1 MDDAQVQAQ
10 LQQKIDMLE
19 GQVQNILQYI
29 GNPQGELF
37 ASALQVQRLEQ
48 NVFQH
53 QTSLQTVNEQLK
65 TFQEG
70 VSQYMDSLYTQIS
83 QQRGSR
89 GLDIQLLVKF
99 TSGSISEAIGKLHSL
114 IEREIQ
120 SSIPF
125 KKLQDLERQ
134 LLMKQQSS
142 GMRQSSDDVRIV
154 KLEGRLGLLEQGQS
168 KQPQV
173 QQAPPTEGLKEVKE
187 HIQHLE
193 TQLLKELEKAY
204 KTVGGK
210 QNDGPLPQLQSKIM
224 ILEKE
229 FQAFRGNNTQALL
242 ETMIA
247 TSVRTAKTA
256 LEQQLASKVSIE
268 ELISTKKSMER
279 VEDFARGVQT
289 GFTKMKAEYD
299 VITQEIQ
306 TALTTER
313 LDEFRTMRSDMVKL
327 GEEIKGE
334 LASSRLLTK
343 EFAKINKTLTD
354 LREENKEQVGVWLRE
369 QLAETQSN
377 LKVYNDQKMNLIRY
391 QLANEVEKIVKDD
404 FEKFFSNKSIGLIHS
419 HIENELPEKIKGQV
433 TEYVRDFE
441 LATKS
446 DMYKL
451 QKDISRNVDG
461 IRENKESH
469 NSLRQKISDQITL
482 FIKQFETIGKTQ
494 LQGQSEVGKLQRQVQ
509 SLTLQVKE
517 LNVSIVSE
525 QKRFENRILDILAQ
539 QQSQRVQDHVEY
551 MRPPPPKVL
560 PPPQT
565 NKKSELAYVSLTKCF
580 YTALLGKES
589 DVDTL
594 ADFEKI
600 PGWDYICFT
609 NLDFPKHRGW
619 KFIKVEA
626 GMNPVLVAKHYKWM
640 SHLYLGDYDV
650 VVWMDAYMSPN
661 PVFSELFKHWIV
673 SMREQNIAIAHR
685 PHDTRKCIWEECS
698 AVIEHKRAKPEDVA
712 KVIRNLEAIRMP
724 KEYGLYDTNI
734 VIRFHKLTIL
744 QHISEEIFTSLQDC
758 TRDQLAVTM
767 IYYKNSFSSIHLQNL
782 IRAFNKTGEHRRI
795 NAY

>member
-10 LQQKIDMLE
+10 VQQKIDILE
-19 GQVQNILQYI
+19 GQIQNILQYI

-53 QTSLQTVNEQLK
+53 QTTLQTVNEQLK
-65 TFQEG
+65 TFQDG
-70 VSQYMDSLYTQIS
+70 ISQYMDSLYTQIS

-114 IEREIQ
+114 VEREIQ

-142 GMRQSSDDVRIV
+142 GVRQSPDELRIV
-154 KLEGRLGLLEQGQS
+154 KLEGRLGLLEQGQN
-168 KQPQV
+168 K
-173 QQAPPTEGLKEVKE
+173 QAPPPPQQESLKEIKE

-204 KTVGGK
+204 KTVGK
-210 QNDGPLPQLQSKIM
+210 PTDTGPLPQLQSKIM
-224 ILEKE
+224 VLERE
-229 FQAFRGNNTQALL
+229 FQAFRGNNAQALL
-242 ETMIA
+242 ETMIT
-247 TSVRTAKTA
+247 TSVRTARTA
-256 LEQQLASKVSIE
+256 LEQQLATKVSIE
-268 ELISTKKSMER
+268 ELTATKKSMER

-299 VITQEIQ
+299 EISREIQ
-306 TALTTER
+306 SALTNER
-313 LDEFRTMRSDMVKL
+313 LDEFRDMRSDMVKL

-343 EFAKINKTLTD
+343 EFAKINKNLAE
-354 LREENKEQVGVWLRE
+354 LREENKEQVGLWLNE

-391 QLANEVEKIVKDD
+391 QLSNEVEKIVKDD
-404 FEKFFSNKSIGLIHS
+404 FEKFFSTKSVNLIHS
-419 HIENELPEKIKGQV
+419 HIEHELPEKIKGQV
-433 TEYVRDFE
+433 TAYIKDFE
-441 LATKS
+441 VATKP
-446 DMYKL
+446 DLYKL

-469 NSLRQKISDQITL
+469 NTLRQKISDQITM
-482 FIKQFETIGKTQ
+482 FIKQFETVGKTQ
-494 LQGQSEVGKLQRQVQ
+494 LQSQTEVGKLQRQVQ

-517 LNVSIVSE
+517 LNLTLVSE

-551 MRPPPPKVL
+551 MRPPAPKAL
-560 PPPQT
+560 PPPPT
-565 NKKSELAYVSLTKCF
+565 NKKSDLAYISLTKCF
-580 YTALLGKES
+580 YTALIGKES
-589 DVDTL
+589 DVDTI

-626 GMNPVLVAKHYKWM
+626 GMNPILVAKHYKWM

-661 PVFSELFKHWIV
+661 PVFSELFKHWVV
-673 SMREQNIAIAHR
+673 SMREQGAVIAHR

-698 AVIEHKRAKPEDVA
+698 AVIEHRRAKPEDVS
-712 KVIRNLEAIRMP
+712 KVLRNLEAIRMP
-724 KEYGLYDTNI
+724 KEYGLYDTNV

-744 QHISEEIFTSLQDC
+744 QHISEEIFSALQDC

>member
-1 MDDAQVQAQ
+1 
-10 LQQKIDMLE
+10 MLE
-19 GQVQNILQYI
+19 GQIQNILQYI

-65 TFQEG
+65 VFQEG
-70 VSQYMDSLYTQIS
+70 VSQYMDSLYNQIS

-120 SSIPF
+120 TSIPF

-142 GMRQSSDDVRIV
+142 GIRQSTDDVRIV

-168 KQPQV
+168 KQ
-173 QQAPPTEGLKEVKE
+173 APPQPPQQDNLKEVKE

-204 KTVGGK
+204 KTVGK
-210 QNDGPLPQLQSKIM
+210 PTDTGPLPQLQSKIM
-224 ILEKE
+224 VLERE

-242 ETMIA
+242 ETMIT
-247 TSVRTAKTA
+247 TSVKTAKTT
-256 LEQQLASKVSIE
+256 LEQQLATKVSIE
-268 ELISTKKSMER
+268 ELMATKKSMER

-313 LDEFRTMRSDMVKL
+313 LDEFRDMRSDMFKL

-343 EFAKINKTLTD
+343 EFAKINKTLAD
-354 LREENKEQVGVWLRE
+354 LREENKEQVSLWLKD

-377 LKVYNDQKMNLIRY
+377 LKIYNDQKMNLIRY
-391 QLANEVEKIVKDD
+391 QLSNEVEKIVKDD
-404 FEKFFSNKSIGLIHS
+404 FEKFFSTKSVNLIHN

-433 TEYVRDFE
+433 TSYIKDFE
-441 LATKS
+441 LATKA

-469 NSLRQKISDQITL
+469 NNLRQKISDQITM
-482 FIKQFETIGKTQ
+482 FIKQFETVGKTQ
-494 LQGQSEVGKLQRQVQ
+494 LQSQTEVGKLQRQVQ

-517 LNVSIVSE
+517 LNLSIVSE

-551 MRPPPPKVL
+551 MRPPAPPPPKQ
-560 PPPQT
+560 PPT
-565 NKKSELAYVSLTKCF
+565 NKKSDLAYVSLTKCF

-673 SMREQNIAIAHR
+673 SMREQGVAIAHR

-698 AVIEHKRAKPEDVA
+698 AVIEHRRAKPEDVS
-712 KVIRNLEAIRMP
+712 KVLRNLEAIRMP
-724 KEYGLYDTNI
+724 KEYGLYDTNV

-744 QHISEEIFTSLQDC
+744 QHISEEIFSALQDC

-767 IYYKNSFSSIHLQNL
+767 IYYKNSFTSIHLQNL

>member
-1 MDDAQVQAQ
+1 MDDTQVQAQ
-10 LQQKIDMLE
+10 LQQKIDILE
-19 GQVQNILQYI
+19 GQIQNILQYI

-53 QTSLQTVNEQLK
+53 QTTLQTVNEQLK

-70 VSQYMDSLYTQIS
+70 ISQYMDSLYTQIS

-114 IEREIQ
+114 VEREIQ

-142 GMRQSSDDVRIV
+142 GVRQSTDELRIV

-168 KQPQV
+168 TQPQV
-173 QQAPPTEGLKEVKE
+173 QQAPATEGLKEVKE

-204 KTVGGK
+204 KTVGK
-210 QNDGPLPQLQSKIM
+210 PTDNGPLPQLQSKIM
-224 ILEKE
+224 VLEKE
-229 FQAFRGNNTQALL
+229 FQAFRGNNAQTLL
-242 ETMIA
+242 ETMIT
-247 TSVRTAKTA
+247 TSIRTAKTA
-256 LEQQLASKVSIE
+256 FEQQLATKVSIE
-268 ELISTKKSMER
+268 ELTATKKSMER
-279 VEDFARGVQT
+279 IEDFARGVQT

-313 LDEFRTMRSDMVKL
+313 LDEFRDMRSDMVKL

-343 EFAKINKTLTD
+343 EFAKINRNLAD
-354 LREENKEQVGVWLRE
+354 LREENKEQVGIWLNE

-391 QLANEVEKIVKDD
+391 QLSNEVEKIVKDD
-404 FEKFFSNKSIGLIHS
+404 FEKFFSTKSVNLIHN
-419 HIENELPEKIKGQV
+419 HIEHELPEKIKGQV
-433 TEYVRDFE
+433 TSYIKEFE
-441 LATKS
+441 VATKP
-446 DMYKL
+446 DLYKL

-469 NSLRQKISDQITL
+469 NTLRQKISDQITL
-482 FIKQFETIGKTQ
+482 FIKQFDTVGKTQ
-494 LQGQSEVGKLQRQVQ
+494 ILAQTEVGKLQRQVQ

-517 LNVSIVSE
+517 LNLTLVSE

-539 QQSQRVQDHVEY
+539 QQSQRVQDHVEH
-551 MRPPPPKVL
+551 MRPPPPKAL
-560 PPPQT
+560 PPPT
-565 NKKSELAYVSLTKCF
+565 NKKSDLAYISLTKCF
-580 YTALLGKES
+580 YTALIGKES
-589 DVDTL
+589 DVDSL

-661 PVFSELFKHWIV
+661 PVFSELFKHWVV
-673 SMREQNIAIAHR
+673 SMREQGAVIAHR

-698 AVIEHKRAKPEDVA
+698 AVIEHRRAKPEDVS

-724 KEYGLYDTNI
+724 KDYGLYDTNI

-744 QHISEEIFTSLQDC
+744 QHISEEIFSVLQDC